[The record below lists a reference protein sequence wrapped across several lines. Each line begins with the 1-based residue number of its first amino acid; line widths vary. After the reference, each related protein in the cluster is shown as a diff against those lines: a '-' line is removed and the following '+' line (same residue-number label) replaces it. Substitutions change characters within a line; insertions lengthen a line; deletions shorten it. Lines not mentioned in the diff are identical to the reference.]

1 MKTASSGFKAVIL
14 AGGSGERFW
23 PLSTPERPKQFLRV
37 FGGESLIRQAL
48 ARLDG
53 LVASEDAFVVT
64 TKSLVAA
71 TRKELPEVPKGNIV
85 GEPMRRDTGAAVALG
100 VGLAIG
106 SSRVG
111 VESSRVCLGSYRVGL
126 GSYRVCLESSR
137 VSLGSSRVGLES
149 SSFSKSLKAP
159 NPTLSDANLTL
170 DDPNSTL
177 NDPVVGF
184 FSSDQMVA
192 KPKEFRKV
200 VKKAV
205 ALARRRD
212 AIVTIG
218 IKPAF
223 PATGFRYISPKTHA
237 FVEKPDAEKAKKYV
251 KAGYLWNA
259 GMFIARASVFRCAFA
274 AHAPELEKLASIGA
288 SRSSK
293 RAARRS
299 APTDTRP
306 LAPAGLARLYAALPK
321 ISFDYAVMEKAK
333 NVEVVPGDF
342 GWDDVGSFVAF
353 DKYFPHDS
361 RGNVREGPC
370 TVVEAEGNICVARSA
385 RISLLGVKNLVVVT
399 TPDSVLVA
407 DKSRLTDMKKL
418 FKR

>member
-1 MKTASSGFKAVIL
+1 MSFKAVIL

-53 LVASEDAFVVT
+53 LVAPEDAFVVT

-71 TRKELPEVPKGNIV
+71 TRKELPEVPKGNII

-100 VGLAIG
+100 VGLAAQRG
-106 SSRVG
+106 RKPRLQAEG
-111 VESSRVCLGSYRVGL
+111 E
-126 GSYRVCLESSR
+126 
-137 VSLGSSRVGLES
+137 
-149 SSFSKSLKAP
+149 
-159 NPTLSDANLTL
+159 
-170 DDPNSTL
+170 DDP
-177 NDPVVGF
+177 VIGF

-205 ALARRRD
+205 ALARRKD

-218 IKPAF
+218 IKPDY
-223 PATGFRYISPKTHA
+223 PATCFGYISPKTRA
-237 FVEKPDAEKAKKYV
+237 FVEKPDAAKAKKYV

-259 GMFIARASVFRCAFA
+259 GMFIARASVFRGAFA
-274 AHAPELEKLASIGA
+274 AHAPELECLANIG
-288 SRSSK
+288 RG
-293 RAARRS
+293 AR
-299 APTDTRP
+299 PI
-306 LAPAGLARLYAALPK
+306 APAKLARLYAALPK

-342 GWDDVGSFVAF
+342 GWDDVGSFAAF
-353 DKYFPHDS
+353 DKYFPHDA

-399 TPDSVLVA
+399 TPNAVLVA
-407 DKSRLTDMKKL
+407 EKSRLTEMKRL
-418 FKR
+418 FAK

>member
-1 MKTASSGFKAVIL
+1 MSKADFKAVIL

-53 LVASEDAFVVT
+53 LVAPEDAFVVT

-111 VESSRVCLGSYRVGL
+111 LG
-126 GSYRVCLESSR
+126 
-137 VSLGSSRVGLES
+137 S

-170 DDPNSTL
+170 NDPNWPL

-205 ALARRRD
+205 ALARRKD

-218 IKPAF
+218 IKPGY
-223 PATGFRYISPKTHA
+223 PATCFGYISPKTRT

-259 GMFIARASVFRCAFA
+259 GMFIARASVFRGAFA
-274 AHAPELEKLASIGA
+274 AHAPELEKLANIGA
-288 SRSSK
+288 SAKSI
-293 RAARRS
+293 
-299 APTDTRP
+299 
-306 LAPAGLARLYAALPK
+306 APAGLARLYAALPK

-342 GWDDVGSFVAF
+342 GWDDVGSFAAF
-353 DKYFPHDS
+353 DKYFPHDA

-370 TVVEAEGNICVARSA
+370 NVVEAEGNICVARSA

-399 TPDSVLVA
+399 TPDAVLVA

-418 FKR
+418 FKK

>member
-1 MKTASSGFKAVIL
+1 MSKADFKAVIL

-53 LVASEDAFVVT
+53 LVSPEDAFVVT

-106 SSRVG
+106 SD
-111 VESSRVCLGSYRVGL
+111 RVGL
-126 GSYRVCLESSR
+126 GS
-137 VSLGSSRVGLES
+137 
-149 SSFSKSLKAP
+149 SSFSKPLKAHK
-159 NPTLSDANLTL
+159 PTISDANLTL
-170 DDPNSTL
+170 NDPNSTL
-177 NDPVVGF
+177 SDPVVGF

-192 KPKEFRKV
+192 KPKEFRKA

-205 ALARRRD
+205 AIARRKD

-218 IKPAF
+218 IKPDY
-223 PATGFRYISPKTHA
+223 PATCFGYISPKTRT

-259 GMFIARASVFRCAFA
+259 GMFIARASVFRGAFA
-274 AHAPELEKLASIGA
+274 AHAPELECLAKTGSGA
-288 SRSSK
+288 K
-293 RAARRS
+293 
-299 APTDTRP
+299 P
-306 LAPAGLARLYAALPK
+306 LAPAILPRIYAALPK

-342 GWDDVGSFVAF
+342 GWDDVGSFAAF
-353 DKYFPHDS
+353 DRYFPHDA

-370 TVVEAEGNICVARSA
+370 NVIEADGNICVARSA

-399 TPDSVLVA
+399 TPDAVLVA
-407 DKSRLTDMKKL
+407 DKSRLTDMKRL
-418 FKR
+418 FAKQ

>member
-1 MKTASSGFKAVIL
+1 MKKASSGFKAVIL

-53 LVASEDAFVVT
+53 LVAPEDAFVVT
-64 TKSLVAA
+64 TNSLVAA

-106 SSRVG
+106 SSM
-111 VESSRVCLGSYRVGL
+111 
-126 GSYRVCLESSR
+126 
-137 VSLGSSRVGLES
+137 VSLES

-170 DDPNSTL
+170 NDPNSTL
-177 NDPVVGF
+177 NDPNWPLSDPVVGF

-218 IKPAF
+218 IKPDY
-223 PATGFRYISPKTHA
+223 PATCFGYISPQTRA

-259 GMFIARASVFRCAFA
+259 GMFIARASVFRGAFA
-274 AHAPELEKLASIGA
+274 AHTPELEKLANIGA
-288 SRSSK
+288 SAKSI
-293 RAARRS
+293 
-299 APTDTRP
+299 
-306 LAPAGLARLYAALPK
+306 APAGLARLYAALPK

-342 GWDDVGSFVAF
+342 GWDDVGSFAAF

-370 TVVEAEGNICVARSA
+370 NVVEADGNICVARSA

-418 FKR
+418 FKS

>member
-1 MKTASSGFKAVIL
+1 MKKASSGFKAVIL

-53 LVASEDAFVVT
+53 LVSPEDAFVVT

-100 VGLAIG
+100 VGLAIASSRVGLESYRVGLG
-106 SSRVG
+106 SYRVG
-111 VESSRVCLGSYRVGL
+111 VESSRVCLGSSMVGL
-126 GSYRVCLESSR
+126 G
-137 VSLGSSRVGLES
+137 S

-170 DDPNSTL
+170 NDPNSTL
-177 NDPVVGF
+177 SDPVVGF

-205 ALARRRD
+205 ALARRKD

-218 IKPAF
+218 IKPGY
-223 PATGFRYISPKTHA
+223 PATCFGYISPKTRT

-259 GMFIARASVFRCAFA
+259 GMFIARASVFRGAFA
-274 AHAPELEKLASIGA
+274 AHAPELEKLANIGA
-288 SRSSK
+288 SAKSI
-293 RAARRS
+293 
-299 APTDTRP
+299 
-306 LAPAGLARLYAALPK
+306 APAGLARLYAALPK

-342 GWDDVGSFVAF
+342 GWDDVGSFAAF

-370 TVVEAEGNICVARSA
+370 NVVEADGNICVARSA

-399 TPDSVLVA
+399 TPDAVLVA
-407 DKSRLTDMKKL
+407 DKSRLTEMKRL
-418 FKR
+418 FAKQ